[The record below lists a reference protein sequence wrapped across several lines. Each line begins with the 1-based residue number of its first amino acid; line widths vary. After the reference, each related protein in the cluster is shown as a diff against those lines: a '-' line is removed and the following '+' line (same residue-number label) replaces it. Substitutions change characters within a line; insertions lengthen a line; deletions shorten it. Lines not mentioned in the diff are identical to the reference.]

1 MSLNLHGGNQIT
13 GLAYGGDGQLFVCSS
28 GDSRILAQQGNS
40 LVKYASTEGAPTGL
54 AVDKSGTLLV
64 ADAAHCGI
72 LEVGEDG
79 NARVVLK
86 EFERVPFRVR
96 SPWRTPLP
104 TFVF

>member
-1 MSLNLHGGNQIT
+1 MSLNLHGGNQLS
-13 GLAYGGDGQLFVCSS
+13 GLSYGLDGQLFVCST

-40 LVKYASTEGAPTGL
+40 LVKYCTTEGAPTGL

-72 LEVGEDG
+72 LEIGEDG

-96 SPWRTPLP
+96 SPGKS
-104 TFVF
+104 F